1 MRVSVATQQ
10 VECSRP
16 PPPPLYHSFP
26 TRKHVPRKYQSMR
39 ACMLVRVEGRA
50 PGGWGGGDSGLM
62 LSLTVCVRW
71 GPMLNSRAVALV
83 QGIVNRAAPQLL
95 VNYTQ
100 SDPYWLQYTMSR
112 GFLSGQTL
120 VPIPDLG
127 SLVRQFASAVTGVV
141 RHPSILSQCPRR
153 TTCAT
158 TEGVTHLEVCLS
170 MPCRAALYCVAWDG
184 CTWDRVVLC
193 GALRNRP
200 SLPDPS
206 SCWVW

>member
-1 MRVSVATQQ
+1 
-10 VECSRP
+10 
-16 PPPPLYHSFP
+16 
-26 TRKHVPRKYQSMR
+26 
-39 ACMLVRVEGRA
+39 
-50 PGGWGGGDSGLM
+50 
-62 LSLTVCVRW
+62 
-71 GPMLNSRAVALV
+71 MLNSGAVALL

-120 VPIPDLG
+120 VPVPDLG

-158 TEGVTHLEVCLS
+158 TEGVTRLELS
-170 MPCRAALYCVAWDG
+170 QHAMPCCTVLRCVSG
-184 CTWDRVVLC
+184 CTWDRVVWCTAEPPLPP
-193 GALRNRP
+193 RP
-200 SLPDPS
+200 FKLLGVVKRGV
-206 SCWVW
+206 CCL